1 MSDDDGSGCPPLV
14 ARCEGPHTV
23 GTMSHTAGQRPH
35 PNQPA
40 ALGAGALAMVA
51 GCLFSHD
58 GAQVLMV
65 RKTHPAWMAGK
76 LNGIGGQIEAG
87 ESPVEAMRREF
98 AEEAGLLVP
107 AWEHFLFLDFAAGA
121 VWFFRAFADRSVLA
135 AARTETDE
143 SIEAWDVADLTAGAT
158 ATIANLAWILP
169 LAAHR
174 HDTYAPIWAHELG

>member
-1 MSDDDGSGCPPLV
+1 
-14 ARCEGPHTV
+14 
-23 GTMSHTAGQRPH
+23 
-35 PNQPA
+35 
-40 ALGAGALAMVA
+40 MVA
-51 GCLFSHD
+51 GFLFSHD

-121 VWFFRAFADRSVLA
+121 VWFFRAFA
-135 AARTETDE
+135 
-143 SIEAWDVADLTAGAT
+143 AGRCWPPPGPRPTRASKPGT
-158 ATIANLAWILP
+158 SPT
-169 LAAHR
+169 
-174 HDTYAPIWAHELG
+174 